1 MIDIA
6 ILAGT
11 VVGKILLP
19 VFVHGAEKVFEAAK
33 DEVGEQAATE
43 TKGLVATLWSKLRA
57 RLTGNDE
64 KVMLDAFEKQPEDAA
79 KLLESTLRKHL
90 ETDPELADELEA
102 LVRAKPGG
110 GTLDGAEVVA
120 RTMNVLTVHG
130 GVSGGIVTNQYF
142 GQQPGPGPSGT

>member
-19 VFVHGAEKVFEAAK
+19 VFVNGIEKVFDAAK
-33 DEVGEQAATE
+33 DEVGDQVATE
-43 TKGLVATLWSKLRA
+43 TKGLVATLWGKLRA
-57 RLTGNDE
+57 RMTRDDE
-64 KVMLDAFEKQPEDAA
+64 KVMLDAFEEQPQDAA
-79 KLLESTLRKHL
+79 KLLEGLLRKRL
-90 ETDPELADELEA
+90 ETDAELAGELDT
-102 LVRAKPGG
+102 LVRTKPGG

-120 RTMNVLTVHG
+120 RTVNVLTVHG

-142 GQQPGPGPSGT
+142 GPPTPPDPSRT

>member
-19 VFVHGAEKVFEAAK
+19 VFVNGVEKVFEAAK
-33 DEVGEQAATE
+33 DEVGDQVATE
-43 TKGLVATLWSKLRA
+43 TKGLVSTLWSKLRA
-57 RLTGNDE
+57 RMTRDDE
-64 KVMLDAFEKQPEDAA
+64 KVMLDAFEEQPADAA
-79 KLLESTLRKHL
+79 KLMESTLRKHL
-90 ETDPELADELEA
+90 ENDPELASELDA
-102 LVRAKPGG
+102 LVRTKPGG
-110 GTLDGAEVVA
+110 GTLDGAQVVA

-142 GQQPGPGPSGT
+142 GQQPPPGPSGT